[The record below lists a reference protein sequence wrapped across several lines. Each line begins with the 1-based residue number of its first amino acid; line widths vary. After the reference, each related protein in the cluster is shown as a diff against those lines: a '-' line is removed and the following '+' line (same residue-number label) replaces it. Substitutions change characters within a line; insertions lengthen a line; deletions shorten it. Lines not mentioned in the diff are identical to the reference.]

1 MGSALSGPILMI
13 VLMSEA
19 AAAMRA
25 DSDAALHYL
34 TETFNLVIAQTVTV
48 RGLCCERS

>member
-1 MGSALSGPILMI
+1 MI

-34 TETFNLVIAQTVTV
+34 TETFNWSSPKL
-48 RGLCCERS
+48 